1 MTKKTKIVVTIGPAT
16 ESQEVL
22 TKLVNSGMNIMR
34 LNFSHGDFFEH
45 QIRVN
50 NLRKVIQKTGSHV
63 GIIQDLGG
71 PKIRIGKFKTD
82 SVILKKGQ
90 IFTLT
95 TENVIGNKNIV
106 SVNYPFLPK
115 VVRVGHIIF
124 LHDGNKKLE
133 VKEIKIDK
141 VMCKVLV
148 GGNMRG
154 ERGVNLPDSKLST
167 KSLTTKDVADME
179 FGLKNEVDYFA
190 LSFVR
195 HPSDILYLRNI
206 LKKKKSKAKIIAKIE
221 TAQAIKHIDKIIRLS
236 DAIMVA
242 RGDLATEVPFEK
254 VPIYQKM
261 IIKKCNKA
269 KKFVITATGMMES
282 MIDAPI
288 PSRAEVSDVA
298 NAIIDG
304 TDAIMLSKET
314 TLGHYPIETLETVT
328 KIALETEK
336 YLKK

>member
-179 FGLKNEVDYFA
+179 FGFRSSPIRY
-190 LSFVR
+190 S
-195 HPSDILYLRNI
+195 I
-206 LKKKKSKAKIIAKIE
+206 LKKYFKK
-221 TAQAIKHIDKIIRLS
+221 
-236 DAIMVA
+236 
-242 RGDLATEVPFEK
+242 EK
-254 VPIYQKM
+254 VE
-261 IIKKCNKA
+261 
-269 KKFVITATGMMES
+269 G
-282 MIDAPI
+282 
-288 PSRAEVSDVA
+288 
-298 NAIIDG
+298 
-304 TDAIMLSKET
+304 
-314 TLGHYPIETLETVT
+314 
-328 KIALETEK
+328 
-336 YLKK
+336 